1 MTLSEPNLR
10 ITIVGSG
17 AMACLF
23 GARLARVASVT
34 LTGSWAEGIEA
45 IRTSGITV
53 EEAGQETAARVP
65 AILWGEPVEPAD
77 LAIVLVKAWQ
87 TERVAADIPRL
98 LRPEGVALTL
108 QNGLGNLEALGPRA
122 ILGVTYR
129 GATLLGPGRVLA
141 GGDGATWIAGA
152 GWISD
157 LLRAAGMA
165 VETGA
170 PAQID
175 GMLWGKLAA
184 NCGINALTALLRVP
198 NGALLRIPDAAVLMK
213 RAAKECA
220 AVATA
225 KGIELPFS
233 DPAGRVCEVALL
245 TASNRS
251 SMLQDLL
258 RGAPTE
264 CDAINGAVARWGKRL
279 GVPAPVNEFLY
290 RMVKAAASLAAV
302 SPEGG
307 VPVS

>member
-1 MTLSEPNLR
+1 MSERTLR

-17 AMACLF
+17 ALACMF
-23 GARLARVASVT
+23 GARLAPVASVT

-53 EEAGQETAARVP
+53 GDQGEQAAARVSAVP
-65 AILWGEPVEPAD
+65 WGGPVEPAD

-87 TERVAADIPRL
+87 TEKVAGDISRL
-98 LRPEGVALTL
+98 LKPEGVALTL

-122 ILGVTYR
+122 ILGVTYQ
-129 GATLLGPGRVLA
+129 GATLLGPGRVQS
-141 GGDGATWIAGA
+141 GGDGGTWIAGA
-152 GWISD
+152 EWISD

-165 VETGA
+165 AETGA

-175 GMLWGKLAA
+175 GMLWGKLSA

-198 NGALLRIPDAAVLMK
+198 NGALLQIPDATILMK
-213 RAAKECA
+213 QAAVECA
-220 AVATA
+220 AVAAA
-225 KGIELPFS
+225 KSIELPFR

-245 TASNRS
+245 TAANRS

-264 CDAINGAVARWGKRL
+264 CDAINGAVARWGELL
-279 GVPAPVNEFLY
+279 GVPTPVNKFLF
-290 RMVKAAASLAAV
+290 RMVRAAASLAAAV
-302 SPEGG
+302 PEGG